1 MQINNKD
8 YKYKFRL
15 KDIFSDFIKISD
27 FFINNL
33 GVNWWFFNSSRLD
46 LRQAGDINLNDNN
59 INENDK
65 IFNYKE
71 RFKNQLIIFKFFFNN
86 LFVKKTKLEKNKNY
100 LFIEQIYLQNK
111 NSNLIDYY
119 FKDIFKGNEIDLISI
134 GLEGNKNRLNEI
146 EIIKLCNFIDII
158 IIYIES
164 LLVNRR
170 YINTKAKINNLGLST
185 NNFWGYYFQKKE
197 SSNNFKRLFLSK
209 LVLRLLKKKQ
219 DYNLNIFYP
228 YEEKPFE
235 RALNFAFGN
244 SSNNSLFA
252 YYGNP
257 QDHHSFFLRR
267 FQKLNIPRPN
277 NFLCAGI
284 YQKDQ
289 LIKYNSK
296 KKIKVIGSYKSEKE
310 IKKMIKYDFLVF
322 ISHEIE
328 LETFTKWIKSN
339 EKNYIDLKFLV
350 RMYSQLKNIEQNEN
364 YIYLQKKK
372 NFCFSN
378 QNFENDISICKF
390 TIFSRTSAGPQ
401 AVNYGCLSIWA
412 DFSLTGSNA
421 LFGQVKNFFP
431 SFNKDSFNTNIL
443 KLSEMSKTEEDE
455 FLKIQKK
462 ISEKI
467 FSKIDYKLINDL
479 IKMK

>member
-209 LVLRLLKKKQ
+209 LVLRLLKKNK
-219 DYNLNIFYP
+219 
-228 YEEKPFE
+228 
-235 RALNFAFGN
+235 
-244 SSNNSLFA
+244 
-252 YYGNP
+252 
-257 QDHHSFFLRR
+257 
-267 FQKLNIPRPN
+267 
-277 NFLCAGI
+277 
-284 YQKDQ
+284 
-289 LIKYNSK
+289 
-296 KKIKVIGSYKSEKE
+296 
-310 IKKMIKYDFLVF
+310 
-322 ISHEIE
+322 
-328 LETFTKWIKSN
+328 T
-339 EKNYIDLKFLV
+339 
-350 RMYSQLKNIEQNEN
+350 
-364 YIYLQKKK
+364 
-372 NFCFSN
+372 
-378 QNFENDISICKF
+378 
-390 TIFSRTSAGPQ
+390 TI
-401 AVNYGCLSIWA
+401 
-412 DFSLTGSNA
+412 
-421 LFGQVKNFFP
+421 
-431 SFNKDSFNTNIL
+431 
-443 KLSEMSKTEEDE
+443 
-455 FLKIQKK
+455 
-462 ISEKI
+462 
-467 FSKIDYKLINDL
+467 
-479 IKMK
+479 

>member
-209 LVLRLLKKKQ
+209 LVLRLLKKKTRLQ
-219 DYNLNIFYP
+219 FKYFL
-228 YEEKPFE
+228 
-235 RALNFAFGN
+235 
-244 SSNNSLFA
+244 SL
-252 YYGNP
+252 
-257 QDHHSFFLRR
+257 
-267 FQKLNIPRPN
+267 
-277 NFLCAGI
+277 
-284 YQKDQ
+284 
-289 LIKYNSK
+289 
-296 KKIKVIGSYKSEKE
+296 
-310 IKKMIKYDFLVF
+310 
-322 ISHEIE
+322 
-328 LETFTKWIKSN
+328 
-339 EKNYIDLKFLV
+339 
-350 RMYSQLKNIEQNEN
+350 
-364 YIYLQKKK
+364 
-372 NFCFSN
+372 
-378 QNFENDISICKF
+378 
-390 TIFSRTSAGPQ
+390 
-401 AVNYGCLSIWA
+401 
-412 DFSLTGSNA
+412 
-421 LFGQVKNFFP
+421 
-431 SFNKDSFNTNIL
+431 
-443 KLSEMSKTEEDE
+443 
-455 FLKIQKK
+455 
-462 ISEKI
+462 
-467 FSKIDYKLINDL
+467 
-479 IKMK
+479 